1 MNIAAS
7 QLVSRAI
14 ILVQLLVVCIGAKID
29 FQVSLRVSRNDPYSF
44 EPVVSRADI
53 GKYASECHSRALW
66 NLPFM
71 AR

>member
-1 MNIAAS
+1 MNIVTS

-14 ILVQLLVVCIGAKID
+14 ILVQLLVVCIGAKKD
-29 FQVSLRVSRNDPYSF
+29 FQVSLRVGNDPYSF
-44 EPVVSRADI
+44 EPVVSRANI

>member
-1 MNIAAS
+1 MNIVTS
-7 QLVSRAI
+7 QLVSRAT
-14 ILVQLLVVCIGAKID
+14 ILVQLLVVRIGAKKD
-29 FQVSLRVSRNDPYSF
+29 FQVSLRVGNDPYSF
-44 EPVVSRADI
+44 EPVVSRANI